1 MHTSNHLKS
10 IKLPTIIGNG
20 VELVKENSGTR
31 DFCTH
36 IQKFFFFFF
45 FFFTKDHVH
54 ICTTIHPNTKSFTL
68 FHTYIHLNSV
78 THISKEKE
86 KIFTV

>member
-10 IKLPTIIGNG
+10 IKLTTIIGNG

-36 IQKFFFFFF
+36 IQKKFFFFFF
-45 FFFTKDHVH
+45 LQK
-54 ICTTIHPNTKSFTL
+54 TTYTFVQPYIPIPNHLHSFIPIYT
-68 FHTYIHLNSV
+68 
-78 THISKEKE
+78 
-86 KIFTV
+86 